1 MSVIIKMMSFF
12 TSRSF
17 GNCPSTI
24 TSEAST
30 MTTDINVNTE
40 NEKKDV
46 ETQTTMEKEEKDRI
60 IKRSRYIEMNLDES
74 GNDSST

>member
-1 MSVIIKMMSFF
+1 MSVIIKMMPFF

-46 ETQTTMEKEEKDRI
+46 ETQTTVEKEEKNRI

-74 GNDSST
+74 GDDS

>member
-1 MSVIIKMMSFF
+1 MSQIF
-12 TSRSF
+12 TYSKF

-30 MTTDINVNTE
+30 MTSMGV
-40 NEKKDV
+40 EKKDV
-46 ETQTTMEKEEKDRI
+46 QTQTVEPTEDLKHEKEEKR

-74 GNDSST
+74 DDGLGR